1 MAKILAVATHASD
14 EPTKAT
20 LPFIT
25 AIGAVGAE
33 KPCTIAL
40 VGEAVSLVKETVA
53 KNIHGV
59 GFPPLP
65 ELIGK
70 VIQAKIPVFV

>member
-1 MAKILAVATHASD
+1 MAKILAVALHASD
-14 EPTKAT
+14 DPTKAS

-25 AIGAVGAE
+25 VVGAIGAD

-40 VGEAVSLVKETVA
+40 VGEAVSLVKDAVA

-59 GFPPLP
+59 GFPPLT
-65 ELIGK
+65 ELL
-70 VIQAKIPVFV
+70 AKIKDKVPVFV

>member
-1 MAKILAVATHASD
+1 VANILAVALHASD
-14 EPTKAT
+14 DPTMAT
-20 LPFIT
+20 LPFVT
-25 AIGAVGAE
+25 AVGAIGAD

-40 VGEAVSLVKETVA
+40 VGEAVSLLKEAVA

-65 ELIGK
+65 ELL
-70 VIQAKIPVFV
+70 AKIKDKVPVFV